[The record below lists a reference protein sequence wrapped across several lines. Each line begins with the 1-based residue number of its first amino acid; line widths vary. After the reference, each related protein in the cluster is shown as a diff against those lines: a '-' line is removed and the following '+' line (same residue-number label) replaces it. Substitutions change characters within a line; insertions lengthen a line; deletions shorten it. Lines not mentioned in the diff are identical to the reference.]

1 MKIKLSTGRKLELK
15 PITRDDKDEIADCI
29 EYNHLEDKNGNWQ
42 KVDIKA
48 PQKLITSF
56 MRKFIVGGDFKKFT
70 TTASGVISDS
80 CLDEF
85 SVLERNDFFS
95 EVLKLVFEGN
105 EEPSDSN
112 SIS

>member
-1 MKIKLSTGRKLELK
+1 MAKKIVELSTKRKVELK
-15 PITRDDKDEIADCI
+15 ELSIDEVDTCQDITVLKTDENGGQYIVGISKARTAWLRRGIA
-29 EYNHLEDKNGNWQ
+29 
-42 KVDIKA
+42 
-48 PQKLITSF
+48 
-56 MRKFIVGGDFKKFT
+56 GGDFKKFT

-85 SVLERNDFFS
+85 SILERNDFFS